1 VGYYT
6 SMHGGLNTFI
16 KDGRFAVLAFDHRG
30 SFVKMMQ
37 AHTKKEVGAADATAL
52 KGKIIAAL
60 SSRASGML
68 LDEEYG
74 LPAYK
79 QLGITVPYLLPAEKT
94 GYTDQEG
101 ERVTVTERTAAEL
114 KEQGAHAVKLL
125 LYVHH
130 GAASWEAQMQTARN
144 VIEDAHGSDLPV
156 FLEFVLY
163 SPPGKGESS
172 VVEVVGRALAQ
183 GVLPDVWK
191 LPYPGSREDAEKV
204 SALVEVTPWVL
215 LTGGGTFE
223 EFLEHYKES
232 VTAGASG
239 FVAGRSLWQEACELF
254 DDEAA
259 LQTFL
264 SIKLVERFDAL
275 TEV

>member
-1 VGYYT
+1 MRET
-6 SMHGGLNTFI
+6 LDIFKKHGI
-16 KDGRFAVLAFDHRG
+16 FAVLAFDHRG

-37 AHTKKEVGAADATAL
+37 AHTKKEVLAEDATAL
-52 KGKIIAAL
+52 KGKIIAGVG
-60 SSRASGML
+60 SRASGML

-79 QLGITVPYLLPAEKT
+79 KLSLQVPYLLPAEKT

-101 ERVTVTERTAAEL
+101 ERVTVTNRTGAEL
-114 KEQGAHAVKLL
+114 KERGAHAVKLL

-130 GAASWEAQMQTARN
+130 EATSWGAQMQTARN
-144 VIEDAHGSDLPV
+144 VIEDAHASGLPV

-163 SPPGKGESS
+163 SLEGYAESS

-191 LPYPGSREDAEKV
+191 LPYPGSRDAAEKI
-204 SALVEVTPWVL
+204 SALTEETPWVL

-223 EFLEHYKES
+223 EFLEHYKI
-232 VTAGASG
+232 AIAGGASG

-254 DDEAA
+254 EDEAA
-259 LQTFL
+259 LQAFL
-264 SIKLVERFDAL
+264 TTKLVERFEAL
-275 TEV
+275 VKV